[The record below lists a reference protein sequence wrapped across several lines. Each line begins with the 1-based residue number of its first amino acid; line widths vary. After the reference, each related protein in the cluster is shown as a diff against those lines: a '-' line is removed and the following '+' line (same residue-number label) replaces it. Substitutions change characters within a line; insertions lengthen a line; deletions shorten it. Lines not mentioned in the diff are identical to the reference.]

1 MRRRHREE
9 LRKAGLLPAQMES
22 DFYRLK
28 FKREAKMKATPPN
41 SATNTPHSSPPRK
54 TTTGTAPPRTAV
66 DGAGGSFA
74 RAAGGESTAA
84 GPGVGYEEEVSWSV
98 RTRASEPSGP
108 TYTGALGMPREE
120 DAVEH
125 PGPELDPSA
134 AAAQAIAEADGDAE
148 VLQAAIAAQAQARA
162 KAKGMSSG
170 YAAMS
175 NSLLRKALK
184 G

>member
-1 MRRRHREE
+1 MVRPHPR
-9 LRKAGLLPAQMES
+9 LRIL
-22 DFYRLK
+22 
-28 FKREAKMKATPPN
+28 
-41 SATNTPHSSPPRK
+41 
-54 TTTGTAPPRTAV
+54 
-66 DGAGGSFA
+66 
-74 RAAGGESTAA
+74 
-84 GPGVGYEEEVSWSV
+84 GPYLHWRSV
-98 RTRASEPSGP
+98 
-108 TYTGALGMPREE
+108 MPREE

>member
-41 SATNTPHSSPPRK
+41 SVTNTPHSSPPRK

-66 DGAGGSFA
+66 NGAGGSFA

-98 RTRASEPSGP
+98 RTRASESSGP
-108 TYTGALGMPREE
+108 TDLALWDAREE

>member
-1 MRRRHREE
+1 M
-9 LRKAGLLPAQMES
+9 
-22 DFYRLK
+22 
-28 FKREAKMKATPPN
+28 
-41 SATNTPHSSPPRK
+41 
-54 TTTGTAPPRTAV
+54 
-66 DGAGGSFA
+66 
-74 RAAGGESTAA
+74 
-84 GPGVGYEEEVSWSV
+84 GYEEEVSWSV
-98 RTRASEPSGP
+98 RTRAPKILGP
-108 TYTGALGMPREE
+108 YLHWRSGMPREE

>member
-1 MRRRHREE
+1 MSAQDEAAAPRGAAQSWAA
-9 LRKAGLLPAQMES
+9 AGADGV

-41 SATNTPHSSPPRK
+41 SVTNTPHSSPPRK

-98 RTRASEPSGP
+98 RTRASS
-108 TYTGALGMPREE
+108 
-120 DAVEH
+120 
-125 PGPELDPSA
+125 
-134 AAAQAIAEADGDAE
+134 
-148 VLQAAIAAQAQARA
+148 
-162 KAKGMSSG
+162 
-170 YAAMS
+170 
-175 NSLLRKALK
+175 
-184 G
+184 